1 MRVFIKLVRTL
12 LSHTPRHTHF
22 HVSRWFLNKGVS
34 KHLHH
39 QPNSHPHFLT
49 SWVFYCPGPPHSFL
63 IVKACHL
70 KNRAAMT
77 SIQGQVPNKSKS
89 EKLIILHRS
98 QSALVQMPLSIKSP
112 VSISSWL
119 DHLLHVT
126 PPPLFSHI
134 PCFKCI
140 QNILLRFSYLQ
151 ALFFILPPYGF
162 LLFSLLLVFFLQEY
176 LVSLIPG
183 VVQVLSYQAVV
194 GSQAILFNILEK
206 AESFLLFGAH
216 HSSSISTAFW
226 GAYKTYQS

>member
-126 PPPLFSHI
+126 PPLSFPIFPALNVFKTYYWGFHICKHFFSSYLLMASSCFLFFS
-134 PCFKCI
+134 FFSFR
-140 QNILLRFSYLQ
+140 NIL
-151 ALFFILPPYGF
+151 F
-162 LLFSLLLVFFLQEY
+162 L
-176 LVSLIPG
+176 
-183 VVQVLSYQAVV
+183 
-194 GSQAILFNILEK
+194 
-206 AESFLLFGAH
+206 SFLAW
-216 HSSSISTAFW
+216 SKFW
-226 GAYKTYQS
+226 ATRPL